1 MNDDLQSAVVLV
13 SGGMDSAVCLA
24 IAKDMGISKI
34 NALHLNYR
42 QRTEQKELE
51 SFKKLLE
58 YYKIA
63 NHLIVDVSYF
73 SQIGGS
79 SLTDRKIEVAINQ
92 KPGETIPSSYVPFRN
107 ANILGIAVAWAE
119 IIGAD
124 SIFIGA
130 NQVDSSGY
138 PDCRQEFYDAFQNV
152 IDLGTKPETN
162 IRIITPLINLSKKE
176 IVLKG
181 HKLGVPFELTWS
193 CYKNSEF
200 ACGVCDSCQLRLKG
214 FADANLKD
222 PIPYEINSD

>member
-1 MNDDLQSAVVLV
+1 MEGNLKSAVVLV

-34 NALHLNYR
+34 NALHLNYG

-51 SFKKLLE
+51 SFNKLLE
-58 YYKIA
+58 YYQIENK
-63 NHLIVDVSYF
+63 LIVDVGYF

-79 SLTDRKIEVAINQ
+79 SLTDQKIEVAVNQ

-130 NQVDSSGY
+130 NQLDSSGY
-138 PDCRQEFYDAFQNV
+138 PDCRQEFYDAFQKV
-152 IDLGTKPETN
+152 IELGTKPETN

-181 HKLGVPFELTWS
+181 HELGVPFELTWS

-214 FADANLKD
+214 FSDANLKD
-222 PIPYEINSD
+222 PIPYEINMK